1 MLAAMRVEVLT
12 ERDDLV
18 IRRLVLEPGDAM
30 PWHTD
35 ACRRFSV
42 VVRGDALTIEYRAS
56 GERVAVDVHPGLA
69 GWDEPDARVHRGV
82 NTGAVPYE
90 EVVTFFLDPPGIEP
104 QPSAP

>member
-1 MLAAMRVEVLT
+1 MRLEVLT
-12 ERDDLV
+12 QRDDLV

-42 VVRGDALTIEYRAS
+42 VVRGDALTIEFRD
-56 GERVAVDVHPGLA
+56 GERVPVSVHAGLA

-82 NTGAVPYE
+82 NTGAMPYE
-90 EVVTFFLDPPGIEP
+90 EIVTFFLDPPGIEP
-104 QPSAP
+104 QPTWPGSARS